1 MSSKMSPTD
10 LTTALNWRYATK
22 QFDKERHIPVEAWE
36 ALLDSLVLAPSSF
49 GLQPWKFIIAEDPD
63 LRARLRGNSWDQ
75 PQVTDADKL
84 VVLTTRTD
92 LTPADISRWIGRL
105 GEVQGRA
112 ADELKGYSGIVEGF
126 CQRMSPEARHQWNLR
141 QTYIAL
147 GQFMA
152 AAAVLGIDTCPLEG
166 IDPAGYDHELGL
178 IGSGYATACACAAGY
193 RSPADKYAAAPKA
206 RFPRDEVVIRH

>member
-1 MSSKMSPTD
+1 MSPSE

-22 QFDKERHIPVEAWE
+22 AFDPGKPLPDDVWQ

-49 GLQPWKFIIAEDPD
+49 GLQPWKFIVVSDPE
-63 LRARLRGNSWDQ
+63 LRQRLRDNSWGQ

-84 VVLTTRTD
+84 VVFTSRVD
-92 LTPADISRWIGRL
+92 MTPKDINRWIARL
-105 GEVQGRA
+105 SEVQGQTPE
-112 ADELKGYSGIVEGF
+112 ELKGYAGIVEGF
-126 CQRMSPEARHQWNLR
+126 CQRMSPEARHNWNIR

-152 AAAVLGIDTCPLEG
+152 SAAAIGVDTCPLEG

-178 IGSGYATACACAAGY
+178 AGSGYATCVACAAGY
-193 RSPADKYAAAPKA
+193 RSADDKSATRPKA
-206 RFPRDEVVIRH
+206 RFVSSEV